1 MVEILKNMWRRK
13 TRTMLTIFGIAIGIL
28 ALVVMG
34 SIAEKLNLLVDG
46 GTAYYKDKVIV
57 SAKGNSFSI
66 MPIPLSKMAEIKKV
80 SGVKAVFGEAYA
92 TLDQDLAAVNFGPPA
107 SIDSFQPGY
116 EQYESFKL
124 NISRG
129 RKLTESDVKKVV
141 LGSDLVKKLNTDIGK
156 TIKIRGMDFE
166 VIGIN
171 DKTFSTPD
179 TSAFVGF
186 ADGQQIMYIDQPE
199 IIRANTKPS
208 EIVYGFVVYPT
219 SGTDP
224 NKLATKI
231 QQEVADVTAIGP
243 KAFNDQI
250 ASSVG
255 IFTSM
260 IYGIGVISLL
270 VGTLSIINTMTMSIS
285 ERTKEIGIKKALGAK
300 NRDIMIEYL
309 SEAGIIGFFGG
320 LIGIGFGSLLVFVIN
335 SYMEQ
340 TGDKIFLLTPKLLI
354 GAMIF
359 SIAVGI
365 IAGIYPALYAVKIS
379 IVKSLREE

>member
-1 MVEILKNMWRRK
+1 MWRRK
-13 TRTMLTIFGIAIGIL
+13 TRTILTIFGIAVGIL

-34 SIAEKLNLLVDG
+34 AMAEKLNLLVDG
-46 GTAYYKDKVIV
+46 GTDYYKDKVTV

-66 MPIPLSKMAEIKKV
+66 TPMPLSKIEEIKKI

-92 TLDQDLAAVNFGPPA
+92 TLNKDLSAVSFGPPA
-107 SIDSFQPGY
+107 SIDSLQSGY
-116 EQYESFKL
+116 EKYETFKL
-124 NISRG
+124 TISRG
-129 RKLTESDVKKVV
+129 RKLNESDSKKVV
-141 LGSDLVKKLNTDIGK
+141 LGSDLVKKLNADIGK
-156 TIKIRGMDFE
+156 TIKIRGIDFE
-166 VIGIN
+166 VVGIYE
-171 DKTFSTPD
+171 KTFSTPD
-179 TSAFVGF
+179 TAVMVPFS
-186 ADGQQIMYIDQPE
+186 DGQIIMYSDQPE
-199 IIRANTKPS
+199 IIRSNLKAS
-208 EIVYGFVVYPT
+208 DMVYDFVVYPT
-219 SGTDP
+219 KGTNPDE
-224 NKLATKI
+224 LALLIQSKI
-231 QQEVADVTAIGP
+231 PEVTAVGP
-243 KAFNDQI
+243 KAFNDNI

-255 IFTSM
+255 MFTSM
-260 IYGIGVISLL
+260 IYGIALISLL

-309 SEAGIIGFFGG
+309 TEAGIIGFFGG
-320 LIGIGFGSLLVFVIN
+320 LIGLGFGSLFVFIIN

-359 SIAVGI
+359 SVAVGI